1 MKLSLNHTL
10 ASIPPS
16 GIRKFFEIVAEQPD
30 VISLSIG
37 EPDFDTPWN
46 ICESAIAALEN
57 GETHYSGNRGTP
69 ELRVEIANYFARR
82 FGARFDSEKEILVG
96 NGASEIFDLTV
107 RAILNPGS
115 ERASFGG
122 DEVILFAPG
131 YVMYAP
137 LIRLAGGVP
146 VFVEKISEI
155 QRKISQKTKVL
166 VLSYPSNPTGETF
179 SRTDLKKIAA
189 IAEKNNLLVVS
200 DEIYAELSYEVPHT
214 AFASLPKMKK
224 RTATISGFSKAWA
237 MTGFRLGYL
246 LAPAELTA
254 AANKIHQYS
263 ALCANSL
270 SQAAAV
276 EALRG
281 GDSAVEKMREEY
293 RLRRDF
299 CVRELNRMGLK
310 IRKPAGAFYLFPNV
324 RKKTG
329 LSGEEFALKL
339 LKKEKVAVVPGSAFG
354 EKQADFVRISYAT
367 NLKEL
372 EEALEGI
379 EKFIRANE
387 LQEDI

>member
-1 MKLSLNHTL
+1 VQLPLNHTL

-16 GIRKFFEIVAEQPD
+16 GIRRFFEIVAEQSD

-46 ICESAIAALEN
+46 VRESAIAALEN
-57 GETHYSGNRGTP
+57 GETHYSGNRGTS
-69 ELRVEIANYFARR
+69 ELRMEIANYFARR
-82 FGARFDSEKEILVG
+82 FGVRFDWKEEILVG
-96 NGASEIFDLTV
+96 NGASEIFDLVV
-107 RAILNPGS
+107 RAVLNP
-115 ERASFGG
+115 G
-122 DEVILFAPG
+122 DEVILFAPS

-137 LIRLAGGVP
+137 LIQLAGGTP
-146 VFVEKISEI
+146 VFVRKISEI
-155 QRKISQKTKVL
+155 QRKISQKTKAL

-179 SRTDLKKIAA
+179 SKVDLKKIAKIVA
-189 IAEKNNLLVVS
+189 KNNLFVIS

-214 AFASLPKMKK
+214 AFASLPKMKE

-276 EALRG
+276 EALRSC
-281 GDSAVEKMREEY
+281 DSEVAKMREEY

-310 IRKPAGAFYLFPNV
+310 VGKPAGAFYLFPNV

-329 LSGEEFALKL
+329 MSGEEFALKL
-339 LKKEKVAVVPGSAFG
+339 LKKEKVAVVPGNAFG
-354 EKQADFVRISYAT
+354 EEHAFREGGGFSDFVRISYAT

-372 EEALEGI
+372 EEALERM
-379 EKFIRANE
+379 ERFVQKS
-387 LQEDI
+387 